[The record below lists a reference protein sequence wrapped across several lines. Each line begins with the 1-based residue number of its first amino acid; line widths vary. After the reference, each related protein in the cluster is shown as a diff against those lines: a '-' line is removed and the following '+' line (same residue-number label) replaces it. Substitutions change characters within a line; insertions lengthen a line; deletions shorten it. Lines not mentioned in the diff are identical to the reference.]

1 MLKDEGFPFWIIM
14 EMLNKFRAEK
24 EKVSSQTNSDSPFK
38 FFKYSMSNTIR
49 KIKIIKEINNL
60 LYDSPKQVKKLL

>member
-1 MLKDEGFPFWIIM
+1 MDLWKMLKDEGFPFWIIM

-38 FFKYSMSNTIR
+38 ILNTVCQI
-49 KIKIIKEINNL
+49 L
-60 LYDSPKQVKKLL
+60 